1 MSTPNPD
8 PDPLRLDD
16 LLTDDE
22 REVRER
28 VRSFCDREIRP
39 YINDLWE
46 KAEFPHHALP
56 GYAKLGIVGGTMPDW
71 GGPGL
76 SSRAA
81 GIAAMELARC
91 DGSISTF
98 HGVHSGLAARSIALL
113 GSEEQKAEWLPKM
126 VSLDVIGAFGLTEPD
141 HGSDAVDLETRALR
155 RGDEWVLHG
164 RKRWIG
170 NATFADV
177 IVLWARND
185 ETGEVNGF
193 LIPSDAAG
201 LEANPITGKIGKRA
215 SIQADIRL
223 DGVRVADEARLPG
236 AETFQDA
243 ARVLASAR
251 PGVAW
256 AALGHAV
263 AAYEI
268 AFSYTSERISFGKPL
283 AGQQLVQN
291 ALARML
297 AEIVGMQLLC
307 MRVAE
312 LTDEGK
318 LTAAMASLAKM
329 NNAAKARGV
338 VSMARDLMGGN
349 GLLLD
354 YHVARHLTDIEVTY
368 TVEGTDFVQSLI
380 VGREITGIP
389 AFG

>member
-1 MSTPNPD
+1 MSAPD
-8 PDPLRLDD
+8 PDPLQLEDM
-16 LLTDDE
+16 LSEEE
-22 REVRER
+22 RAVRER
-28 VRSFCDREIRP
+28 VRAFCDREIRP

-46 KAEFPHHALP
+46 RAEFPHHALA
-56 GYAKLGIVGGTMPDW
+56 GYAKLGIVGGTLSEW

-76 SSRAA
+76 SARAS

-98 HGVHSGLAARSIALL
+98 HGVHSGLATRSIAML
-113 GSEEQKAEWLPKM
+113 GSNAQKAEWLPKM
-126 VSLDVIGAFGLTEPD
+126 CALEAIGAFGLTEPD
-141 HGSDAVDLETRALR
+141 HGSDAVHLETRALR
-155 RGDEWVLHG
+155 RGNEWVLHG

-177 IVLWARND
+177 IVLWARSE

-193 LIPSDAAG
+193 LVPGDAAG
-201 LEANPITGKIGKRA
+201 LEASPITGKIGKRA
-215 SIQADIRL
+215 SIQADIHL
-223 DGVRVADEARLPG
+223 DGVRVPDEARLPG
-236 AETFQDA
+236 AQTFQDA
-243 ARVLASAR
+243 ARVLAEAR

-268 AFSYTSERISFGKPL
+268 AFSYASERTSFGKPL
-283 AGQQLVQN
+283 SGHQLVQN

-297 AEIVGMQLLC
+297 AEIVAMQLIC

-312 LTDEGK
+312 LTDHGN

-329 NNAAKARGV
+329 NNAAKARTV

-349 GLLLD
+349 GLLLE

-368 TVEGTDFVQSLI
+368 TVEGTDFVQALI
-380 VGREITGIP
+380 VGREITGIS
-389 AFG
+389 ALG

>member
-1 MSTPNPD
+1 MSAPD
-8 PDPLRLDD
+8 PDPLQLED
-16 LLTDDE
+16 LLTEEE
-22 REVRER
+22 RAVRER
-28 VRSFCDREIRP
+28 VRAFCDREIRP

-46 KAEFPHHALP
+46 RAEFPHHALA
-56 GYAKLGIVGGTMPDW
+56 GYAKLGIVGGTLSEW

-76 SSRAA
+76 SARAS

-98 HGVHSGLAARSIALL
+98 HGVHSGLAARSIAML
-113 GSEEQKAEWLPKM
+113 GSDAQRAEWLPKM
-126 VSLDVIGAFGLTEPD
+126 CALESIGAFGLTEPD
-141 HGSDAVDLETRALR
+141 HGSDAVHLETRALR
-155 RGDEWVLHG
+155 RGNEWVLHG

-177 IVLWARND
+177 IVLWARSE

-193 LIPSDAAG
+193 LVPGDAVG
-201 LEANPITGKIGKRA
+201 LETNPITGKIGKRA
-215 SIQADIRL
+215 SIQADIHL
-223 DGVRVADEARLPG
+223 DGVRVPDEARLPG
-236 AETFQDA
+236 AQTFEDA
-243 ARVLASAR
+243 ARVLAQAR

-268 AFSYTSERISFGKPL
+268 AFSYASERASFGKPL

-297 AEIVGMQLLC
+297 AEIVAMQLIC

-312 LTDEGK
+312 LTDHGN
-318 LTAAMASLAKM
+318 LTAAVASLAKM
-329 NNAAKARGV
+329 NNAAKARTV

-349 GLLLD
+349 GLLLE

-368 TVEGTDFVQSLI
+368 TVEGTDFVQAMI
-380 VGREITGIP
+380 VGREITGIS

>member
-1 MSTPNPD
+1 MSAPD
-8 PDPLRLDD
+8 PDPLQLED
-16 LLTDDE
+16 LLTEEE
-22 REVRER
+22 RAVRER
-28 VRSFCDREIRP
+28 VRAFCDREIRP

-46 KAEFPHHALP
+46 RAEFPHHALA
-56 GYAKLGIVGGTMPDW
+56 GYAKLGIVGGPLSEW

-76 SSRAA
+76 SARAS

-98 HGVHSGLAARSIALL
+98 HGVHSGLATRSIAML
-113 GSEEQKAEWLPKM
+113 GSNAQKAEWLPKM
-126 VSLDVIGAFGLTEPD
+126 CALEAIGAVGLTEPD
-141 HGSDAVDLETRALR
+141 HGSDAVHLETRALR
-155 RGDEWVLHG
+155 RGNEWVLHG

-177 IVLWARND
+177 IVLWARSE

-193 LIPSDAAG
+193 LVPGDAAG
-201 LEANPITGKIGKRA
+201 LEASPITGKIGKRA
-215 SIQADIRL
+215 SIQADIHL
-223 DGVRVADEARLPG
+223 DGVRVPDEARLPG
-236 AETFQDA
+236 AQTFQDA
-243 ARVLASAR
+243 ARVLAEAR

-268 AFSYTSERISFGKPL
+268 AFSYASERTSFGKPL
-283 AGQQLVQN
+283 SGHQLVQN

-297 AEIVGMQLLC
+297 AEIVAMQLIC

-312 LTDEGK
+312 LTDHGN

-329 NNAAKARGV
+329 NNAAKARTV

-349 GLLLD
+349 GLLLE

-368 TVEGTDFVQSLI
+368 TVEGTDFVQALI
-380 VGREITGIP
+380 VGREITGIS
-389 AFG
+389 ALG

>member
-1 MSTPNPD
+1 MSTPD

-16 LLTDDE
+16 LLTDEE

-28 VRSFCDREIRP
+28 VRSFCDSEIRP

-76 SSRAA
+76 SSRGA

-98 HGVHSGLAARSIALL
+98 HGVHSGLATRAIALL

-126 VSLDVIGAFGLTEPD
+126 VSLDAVGAFGLTEPD
-141 HGSDAVDLETRALR
+141 HGSDAVNLETRALR

-193 LIPSDAAG
+193 LVPGDSAG

-215 SIQADIRL
+215 SIQADIHL
-223 DGVRVADEARLPG
+223 DGVRVPDEARLPG

-283 AGQQLVQN
+283 SGQQLVQN

-297 AEIVGMQLLC
+297 AEIVGMQLIC

-329 NNAAKARGV
+329 NNAAKARSV
-338 VSMARDLMGGN
+338 VSMARDLLGGN
-349 GLLLD
+349 GLLLE
-354 YHVARHLTDIEVTY
+354 YHVARHLTDIEVTF

-380 VGREITGIP
+380 VGREVTGIP